1 MGLARKLERQQKKRE
16 YEEFR
21 KLHREKR
28 EEQRENPP
36 EDQRRILGKP
46 PTFAQWLQVTDK
58 LRKIAAVAK
67 PGTNPLKPPVPEDLS
82 WDENDT
88 LREMEK
94 VPTVPLVS
102 P

>member
-1 MGLARKLERQQKKRE
+1 MGLARKLDRQKKKRE

-36 EDQRRILGKP
+36 EDQRRILGRP

-58 LRKIAAVAK
+58 LRKMAATAK
-67 PGTNPLKPPVPEDLS
+67 PGNNPKVPEDLS